1 VSALY
6 EALSG
11 LNTKLE
17 KLETLVESYEQIA
30 TEKAVIEN
38 QQDLFNAQKAA
49 NESVVTEKAAIV
61 NKLDSTI
68 DKVERLLKE
77 G

>member
-1 VSALY
+1 MSALY

-30 TEKAVIEN
+30 SEKAVIEN